1 MLSLSL
7 TLAAIMLA
15 LSSSTPAVASAAFTT
30 NSPVSLLSRG
40 ANLRSAGM
48 QVRLRAHPEHI
59 LQLCTDVGVGG
70 TAILLDVREVD
81 EWTEGHLA
89 EACSAPLSVLSE
101 GRWMDSTTG
110 KFYPGTFP
118 IDPFTGVAIKKN
130 AKIYIHCAKGLRAS
144 KAADIF
150 KTMGYTNVM
159 PLAEGFQEL
168 AAMEVSSV
176 LTGGPNALID

>member
-1 MLSLSL
+1 M
-7 TLAAIMLA
+7 
-15 LSSSTPAVASAAFTT
+15 PAVASAAFTT
-30 NSPVSLLSRG
+30 YSPFSLSRG

-48 QVRLRAHPEHI
+48 QVRLCAHPEHI
-59 LQLCTDVGVGG
+59 QQLVTDVGVGG
-70 TAILLDVREVD
+70 KAFLLDVRELD
-81 EWTEGHLA
+81 EWTNGHLA
-89 EACSAPLSVLSE
+89 AACSAPLSVLSE

-110 KFYPGTFP
+110 KFYPGSFP
-118 IDPFTGVAIKKN
+118 IDPFTGVSIKKN

-144 KAADIF
+144 KAADLF

-168 AAMEVSSV
+168 VNMEVSTV